1 MARRQDS
8 LIVQIERDALD
19 GRASLASALRKCIA
33 LGGKSRSEE
42 LRDWATRELKGYPRI
57 DDLPEYR
64 NIAAPLRLD
73 GFSGNYKITGEELP
87 PMALP
92 DFAREH
98 ISNDLPLTQGVGE
111 LENLAK
117 QPEIK
122 LAPPGASDLSL
133 YMNSQGNTGPYGHI
147 NSIYWQVSPS
157 AIKGVLD
164 QIRTSL
170 TQLVAE
176 LRANMPTD
184 EVIPSAD
191 EASQA
196 VHVIVSGKR
205 SKVRVT
211 TAQASGEG
219 AKADASADEGADE
232 SVFWTRWRKIGA
244 FAVGLA
250 TIAGAAFA
258 AIEAL

>member
-1 MARRQDS
+1 MGQPHDP

-19 GRASLASALRKCIA
+19 GKASLASALRKCVT

-42 LRDWATRELKGYPRI
+42 LRDWAMRELKGYPRI
-57 DDLPEYR
+57 DELPEYR
-64 NIAAPLRLD
+64 IIAAPLRLD

-98 ISNDLPLTQGVGE
+98 ISNELPLTQGVGE

-117 QPEIK
+117 QPEIR
-122 LAPPGASDLSL
+122 LAPPGASDLAL
-133 YMNSQGNTGPYGHI
+133 YMNTQGNTGPYGHI

-157 AIKGVLD
+157 AINGVLD

-176 LRANMPTD
+176 LRATMPAD
-184 EVIPSAD
+184 EAIPSAD
-191 EASQA
+191 EANQA
-196 VHVIVSGKR
+196 VNVVVSGKR
-205 SKVRVT
+205 SKVQVT
-211 TAQASGEG
+211 TAQTSGEG
-219 AKADASADEGADE
+219 ARADARAEESADEPG
-232 SVFWTRWRKIGA
+232 FWTLWRKIGA
-244 FAVGLA
+244 FAVGVA
-250 TIAGAAFA
+250 TIAGTAFA
-258 AIEAL
+258 AIEVL

>member
-8 LIVQIERDALD
+8 LIAQIERDALD
-19 GRASLASALRKCIA
+19 ENASLASALRKCIT

-42 LRDWATRELKGYPRI
+42 LRDWATSELKGYRGI

-64 NIAAPLRLD
+64 TIAAPLRLD
-73 GFSGNYKITGEELP
+73 GISGHYKITGEELP

-92 DFAREH
+92 DFAREQ
-98 ISNDLPLTQGVGE
+98 ISNELPLTQGVGE
-111 LENLAK
+111 LEDLSK
-117 QPEIK
+117 QSEIK
-122 LAPPGASDLSL
+122 LAPRGASDLAM
-133 YMNSQGNTGPYGHI
+133 YMNTESNTNPYGHI

-176 LRANMPTD
+176 LRASMPVD
-184 EVIPSAD
+184 EAIPSAD
-191 EASQA
+191 EASHA
-196 VHVIVSGKR
+196 VQVIVTGKR
-205 SKVRVT
+205 SKVRVA
-211 TAQASGEG
+211 TAQASGDE
-219 AKADASADEGADE
+219 ARAEASADNSVEE
-232 SVFWTRWRKIGA
+232 SPFWTRWRKIGA
-244 FAVGLA
+244 FAVGVA

-258 AIEAL
+258 AIEVF